1 MQDIWQE
8 NVTWDER
15 LQESYQEKW
24 FELAEELAEKLAE
37 LSSTTI
43 PRFLYESSDREYMV
57 PNQHI
62 FTDASKRAYGA
73 CAYLVTENTSYLIMA
88 KTESHLSNLQPYL
101 V

>member
-24 FELAEELAEKLAE
+24 FELAEELAE

-43 PRFLYESSDREYMV
+43 PRFLYESSYREYMV

-88 KTESHLSNLQPYL
+88 KTDSHLSNLQPYL

>member
-24 FELAEELAEKLAE
+24 FELAEELAE

-43 PRFLYESSDREYMV
+43 PRFLYESSYREYMV

-73 CAYLVTENTSYLIMA
+73 CAYLVTENTS
-88 KTESHLSNLQPYL
+88 
-101 V
+101 

>member
-8 NVTWDER
+8 NVTWDKR

-24 FELAEELAEKLAE
+24 FELAEELAE

-43 PRFLYESSDREYMV
+43 PRFLYESSYREYMV

-88 KTESHLSNLQPYL
+88 KTDSHLSNLQPYL